1 MKMVVLLSQITIM
14 PELASTTR
22 YRPTSRVMKGTWCP
36 SSNCFMTRCLST
48 SFSSVPYPEKKMVT
62 DCVQGFPRDL
72 LSQEPAALTPIKIFM
87 ALEQV
92 TPVVPQGTFSV
103 IMLKEPVEFWPQ

>member
-1 MKMVVLLSQITIM
+1 MVVFLSQITMM
-14 PELASTTR
+14 PELTSTTR
-22 YRPTSRVMKGTWCP
+22 YRPTSRVIKGTWCP
-36 SSNCFMTRCLST
+36 SSNCFTTRCLST
-48 SFSSVPYPEKKMVT
+48 NFSSVPYPEERMVIV
-62 DCVQGFPRDL
+62 CFQGFPRDP
-72 LSQEPAALTPIKIFM
+72 LSQKPAALTPIKIFM

>member
-1 MKMVVLLSQITIM
+1 
-14 PELASTTR
+14 
-22 YRPTSRVMKGTWCP
+22 
-36 SSNCFMTRCLST
+36 
-48 SFSSVPYPEKKMVT
+48 MVT
-62 DCVQGFPRDL
+62 DHVQGLSRDP
-72 LSQEPAALTPIKIFM
+72 LSQKPAALTPIKIFM

>member
-1 MKMVVLLSQITIM
+1 MVI
-14 PELASTTR
+14 
-22 YRPTSRVMKGTWCP
+22 
-36 SSNCFMTRCLST
+36 
-48 SFSSVPYPEKKMVT
+48 

-72 LSQEPAALTPIKIFM
+72 LSRDPVALTPMKIFM

-103 IMLKEPVEFWPQ
+103 IMLKELVEFWPQ